1 MPETD
6 EQPAQWNRVYG
17 DHLDNMGM
25 QLLGTYVP
33 RIEEAT
39 EKLRGPYTTV
49 IEPRSSLRL
58 DDRFLGTWRGAS
70 LAQGAMGAAVDALQ
84 TLKFVAIENG
94 VMPMTALYPLLRAV
108 LESAALAIYLLSPP
122 SRDERLRRSYL
133 VAADDARLRSVYETE
148 RGSTSATEKLEEVR
162 AEIRELIGA
171 RGTPGEPPAFR
182 FARVEYSDLVAK
194 ASAVLDA
201 DTAVRIESEMSLL
214 ALWQLL
220 SGLSHAKQWAMIEV
234 LERSEAVV
242 NEADASAH
250 VRLTTSPAVI
260 AVFLER
266 ALQAIECALRLWGR
280 RSHAWTA
287 EPEDVSEPASVP
299 QVEQRREREERRAAG
314 ASDDGEASPTAGD
327 AF

>member
-1 MPETD
+1 MPEPD

-17 DHLDNMGM
+17 DHLDEIGM
-25 QLLGTYVP
+25 KLLRAYVP
-33 RIEEAT
+33 RIDDAT
-39 EKLRGPYTTV
+39 EKLRGPYTAV
-49 IEPRSSLRL
+49 IEPRSSLQL
-58 DDRFLGTWRGAS
+58 DDRYLGTWRGAS

-94 VMPMTALYPLLRAV
+94 VMPMTALYPILRAV
-108 LESAALAIYLLSPP
+108 VESAALAIYLLAPA

-133 VAADDARLRSVYETE
+133 VAADDARLRSVYEGE
-148 RGSTSATEKLEEVR
+148 RGSTSALEKLDEVR
-162 AEIRELIGA
+162 GEIRELLGE
-171 RGTPGEPPAFR
+171 RGTLGDPTAFR
-182 FARVEYSDLVAK
+182 FARVEYSHLVSK
-194 ASAVLDA
+194 ASDVLNA
-201 DTAVRIESEMSLL
+201 DPAVRIESEMTLL

-242 NEADASAH
+242 NEDDASAH
-250 VRLTTSPAVI
+250 VRLTTSPAVV

-287 EPEDVSEPASVP
+287 ESEDAFEPAAVP
-299 QVEQRREREERRAAG
+299 YVEQRRQRKARRSARSSGEG
-314 ASDDGEASPTAGD
+314 APGETSGGTS
-327 AF
+327 